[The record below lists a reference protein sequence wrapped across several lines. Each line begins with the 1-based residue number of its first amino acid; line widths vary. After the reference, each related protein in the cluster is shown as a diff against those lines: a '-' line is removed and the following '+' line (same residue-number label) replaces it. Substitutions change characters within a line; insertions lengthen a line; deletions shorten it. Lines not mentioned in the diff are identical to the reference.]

1 MNQGANVRSIEALG
15 ELRSAL
21 AVYEEEA
28 AAALSMAEADIV
40 RTIDRIRAHNIPHWK
55 KEITRREEM
64 LTRAKS
70 DLARAQMTDHSMG
83 PKSTVDER
91 KAIARARR
99 EVEEARIK
107 LRNSQ
112 RWFRELEKQYTL
124 YKGRVAPMQ
133 RMVAAEMPRAR
144 HDLEIMARTL
154 DEYVSIS
161 SDADGALQQ
170 ASRPTV
176 ASSGASEGPSRRVWK
191 DLAPSR
197 RLRSRAPLASD
208 PVEVLHAGA
217 GAVRWALL
225 DEDSSRRLALLLGAA
240 DAMEIRS
247 FDPAQVARSL
257 GSVAEIP
264 PTEDRV
270 VIDAS
275 WDLASPTV
283 LMRSANAPLG
293 DSGWLISRSDVT
305 EPPQELVAIR
315 VGDAIKA
322 YPELAIALSAP
333 RSTVLL
339 VREGELIAVQDERGR
354 PLSAFSGGTLD
365 DPEAGPH
372 ADSDTEGAR

>member
-28 AAALSMAEADIV
+28 ASALSMAEADIV
-40 RTIDRIRAHNIPHWK
+40 RTIDRIRSHSIPHWK

-91 KAIARARR
+91 KAIAKARR

-144 HDLEIMARTL
+144 HDLEMMARTL

-161 SDADGALQQ
+161 SEAQGSPDQ

-176 ASSGASEGPSRRVWK
+176 AASGASDAPSRRIWK

-208 PVEVLHAGA
+208 PIEALHAGA
-217 GAVRWALL
+217 GEVRWALL
-225 DEDSSRRLALLLGAA
+225 DEDATRRLALMLGVG

-247 FDPAQVARSL
+247 FDPTLVARSL
-257 GSVAEIP
+257 GSVAETP
-264 PTEDRV
+264 PAEDRLL
-270 VIDAS
+270 IDTA
-275 WDLASPTV
+275 WELEAPT
-283 LMRSANAPLG
+283 LLLRSANAPLG
-293 DSGWLISRSDVT
+293 DSGWLIMRSDAT
-305 EPPQELVAIR
+305 EPPEELVAVR
-315 VGDAIKA
+315 VGDAMKA
-322 YPELAIALSAP
+322 YPELSIALSAP
-333 RSTVLL
+333 RTTALL
-339 VREGELIAVQDERGR
+339 VREGELIAIQDERGR
-354 PLSAFSGGTLD
+354 PLSAFSGDTLD

-372 ADSDTEGAR
+372 PESDTEGAR